1 MRFSMLDK
9 QSPEIKIYKIKKEIK
24 YRIKDS
30 VFSFIVINSIAIV
43 SFGLCLTASTVQRL
57 QHHFDIIMMILAYS
71 FLLVSW
77 INYTRKIFRLKKK
90 LTFIE
95 KVYNTFK

>member
-1 MRFSMLDK
+1 MLDK

-43 SFGLCLTASTVQRL
+43 SFSLCLKASSVQRSL
-57 QHHFDIIMMILAYS
+57 HHFDIIMMILAYS

-77 INYTRKIFRLKKK
+77 INYTDKIFRLKKK